1 MASGFESQLYFG
13 TIMAH
18 RRRICLKNSSK
29 EFVFHSTARYLTVRP
44 FLRKLRRF
52 TGARSSTG

>member
-1 MASGFESQLYFG
+1 
-13 TIMAH
+13 MAH
-18 RRRICLKNSSK
+18 RSAHLPKNSSK

-44 FLRKLRRF
+44 FLRKLRFF